1 MFHCG
6 MLSYSVRKKEQVQQI
21 MWPVKLLP
29 GDYILPLLW
38 STLHTER
45 DMNFNIQD
53 PFLAAR
59 TPLYSR
65 YFRGWIL
72 QSIANR
78 SLNRYYRVAKLIY
91 TESSMDRNSPEVS
104 VVVPLLN
111 EQDNISPLYEQT
123 TQTLT
128 DKHNYEI
135 IFVDDGSSDDSFTI
149 LSELQKA
156 DNKVRVIRFRKNFG
170 QTAAL
175 AAGFAH
181 ARGSIIVAIDAD
193 LQNDPADIPKMIDKL
208 HEGFDVVSGWR
219 KKRHDN
225 AITRLIPSKIANWLI
240 ATITGVKLHDF
251 GCTLKAYR
259 REVLAETKLY
269 GEMHRFIPALASW
282 NGARITEMIVNHRPR
297 TAGAAKYGLSRTL
310 KVVLD
315 LITVKFLGSFSTKP
329 IYIFGGL
336 GVLSGIA
343 SVISGLAVLYQK
355 FISATHLAMNRNP
368 LLVLTA
374 MLITTTI
381 QFILM
386 GLLAELLVRT
396 YHESQN
402 RPTYVIKEIL
412 ESTGGPDDQN
422 GDQK

>member
-1 MFHCG
+1 ME
-6 MLSYSVRKKEQVQQI
+6 K
-21 MWPVKLLP
+21 
-29 GDYILPLLW
+29 
-38 STLHTER
+38 
-45 DMNFNIQD
+45 
-53 PFLAAR
+53 
-59 TPLYSR
+59 
-65 YFRGWIL
+65 
-72 QSIANR
+72 
-78 SLNRYYRVAKLIY
+78 
-91 TESSMDRNSPEVS
+91 NSPEVS

-111 EQDNISPLYEQT
+111 EQDNINPLYEQI
-123 TQTLT
+123 TQALT
-128 DKHNYEI
+128 ENYNYEI
-135 IFVDDGSSDDSFTI
+135 IFVDDGSSDNSFTI
-149 LSELQKA
+149 LSDLQKA
-156 DNKVRVIRFRKNFG
+156 DSKVRVIRFRKNFG

-181 ARGSIIVAIDAD
+181 ARGKIIVAIDAD
-193 LQNDPADIPKMIDKL
+193 LQNDPADIPKMIQKL
-208 HEGFDVVSGWR
+208 DEGFDVVSGWR

-240 ATITGVKLHDF
+240 AAITRVKLHDF
-251 GCTLKAYR
+251 GCTLKVYR

-282 NGARITEMIVNHRPR
+282 NGASICEMVVNHRPR
-297 TAGAAKYGLSRTL
+297 TAGTAKYGLSRTL

-336 GVLSGIA
+336 GLLSGLA
-343 SVISGLAVLYQK
+343 SVVSGLAVLYQK
-355 FISATHLAMNRNP
+355 LANDFPMNRNP
-368 LLVLTA
+368 LLFLTA
-374 MLITTTI
+374 LLITTTI

-412 ESTGGPDDQN
+412 ESTSGRSKDT
-422 GDQK
+422 GDKK

>member
-1 MFHCG
+1 MSPEKSG
-6 MLSYSVRKKEQVQQI
+6 RAWGWL
-21 MWPVKLLP
+21 
-29 GDYILPLLW
+29 GAAILYAPHF
-38 STLHTER
+38 TLHEIR
-45 DMNFNIQD
+45 ILSFRADFSCSNPALQPIFKGND
-53 PFLAAR
+53 CAPAASFLRSKTA
-59 TPLYSR
+59 
-65 YFRGWIL
+65 GV
-72 QSIANR
+72 ANR
-78 SLNRYYRVAKLIY
+78 GLNNYYRAAKLIY
-91 TESSMDRNSPEVS
+91 TESSMDKNSPEVS

-111 EQDNISPLYEQT
+111 EQDNISPLYEQI

-128 DKHNYEI
+128 NKYNYEI
-135 IFVDDGSSDDSFTI
+135 IFIDDGSSDNGFTI
-149 LSELQKA
+149 LSGLQKS

-181 ARGSIIVAIDAD
+181 ARGKIIAAIDAD
-193 LQNDPADIPKMIDKL
+193 LQNDPADIPKMIEKL
-208 HEGFDVVSGWR
+208 DEGFDVVSGWR

-240 ATITGVKLHDF
+240 ATITRVKLHDF
-251 GCTLKAYR
+251 GCTLKVYR

-282 NGARITEMIVNHRPR
+282 SGASIAEMVVNHRPR
-297 TAGAAKYGLSRTL
+297 TAGAAKYGLGRTF

-336 GVLSGIA
+336 GLA
-343 SVISGLAVLYQK
+343 SALGAVVSGLVVLYQK
-355 FISATHLAMNRNP
+355 YVNAFPMNRNP
-368 LLVLTA
+368 LLFLTA
-374 MLITTTI
+374 LLITTTI

-386 GLLAELLVRT
+386 GLLAELMVRT

-412 ESTGGPDDQN
+412 ESPARGADNTGGE
-422 GDQK
+422 K

>member
-1 MFHCG
+1 MEPN
-6 MLSYSVRKKEQVQQI
+6 MDSNNPKI
-21 MWPVKLLP
+21 
-29 GDYILPLLW
+29 
-38 STLHTER
+38 
-45 DMNFNIQD
+45 
-53 PFLAAR
+53 
-59 TPLYSR
+59 
-65 YFRGWIL
+65 
-72 QSIANR
+72 SI
-78 SLNRYYRVAKLIY
+78 
-91 TESSMDRNSPEVS
+91 
-104 VVVPLLN
+104 VVPLLN
-111 EQDNISPLYEQT
+111 EQDNIGPLYEQI
-123 TQTLT
+123 TQNLT
-128 DKHNYEI
+128 DKYNYEA
-135 IFVDDGSSDDSFTI
+135 IFVDDGSNDNSFKI
-149 LSELQKA
+149 LGNLQKS
-156 DNKVRVIRFRKNFG
+156 DNRVRVIRFRKNFG
-170 QTAAL
+170 QTPAL

-181 ARGSIIVAIDAD
+181 ARGDIIVAIDAD
-193 LQNDPADIPKMIDKL
+193 LQNDPADIPAMVEKL
-208 HEGFDVVSGWR
+208 DEGFDVVSGWR

-240 ATITGVKLHDF
+240 AKITRVKLHDF

-282 NGARITEMIVNHRPR
+282 NGASICEMVVNHRPR
-297 TAGAAKYGLSRTL
+297 TAGAAKYGLNRTL

-336 GVLSGIA
+336 GVISGIA
-343 SVISGLAVLYQK
+343 SVVTGLVVIYQK
-355 FISATHLAMNRNP
+355 IADNFAMNRNP

-412 ESTGGPDDQN
+412 ESPTGRSDDT
-422 GDQK
+422 GDKK